1 MNHNSAVTTNS
12 SPAASV
18 MNYSFV
24 YEEFINGDLVPDN
37 NIQVAAKHKEPVII
51 PDNIQLIYPLPFKA
65 KDLVDIIPRYK
76 QVATIPR
83 CKQVATIPR
92 YKQVATTPRYKQKI
106 LTKSPNQ
113 FFIYRK
119 AWIERFRQENF
130 QFSMI
135 DISGFIAIR
144 WREEPEE
151 SSPILPRRTSCMAKF
166 DCNNKNVHFTLGVN
180 FQ

>member
-18 MNYSFV
+18 SYSLK
-24 YEEFINGDLVPDN
+24 FINGDLVQVN
-37 NIQVAAKHKEPVII
+37 NIQVPTNYKEPVII

-65 KDLVDIIPRYK
+65 KDLVGIIPRYK

-151 SSPILPRRTSCMAKF
+151 VKAIFAKMAEEAKELLKKI
-166 DCNNKNVHFTLGVN
+166 NNF
-180 FQ
+180 